1 MIEKAIEKICQQQKG
16 IEDTAAYCVGEQLKD
31 IIRTAPGAAELVFKD
46 LDVKEMSI
54 IECEK
59 KIKALADRRHN
70 KNRGNFAFVSPKEAD
85 GIIREFYG
93 IPDAEFT
100 QENTVEPNNKDSSA
114 IIDLDS
120 FL

>member
-1 MIEKAIEKICQQQKG
+1 MIFEKVIEKICSQQKG

-31 IIRTAPGAAELVFKD
+31 IVRATPGAAELVFKD

-54 IECEK
+54 VECEK
-59 KIKALADRRHN
+59 KIRARADEKHK

-85 GIIREFYG
+85 GIIRNFYG
-93 IPDAEFT
+93 IPEAASMP
-100 QENTVEPNNKDSSA
+100 EPQTNSGL
-114 IIDLDS
+114 IDLDS

>member
-1 MIEKAIEKICQQQKG
+1 MIEKAIEKICQQQKC

-59 KIKALADRRHN
+59 KIKALANRRHN
-70 KNRGNFAFVSPKEAD
+70 KNRLQTDEIKEFENEWLEYVKGVSNGKLRSKA
-85 GIIREFYG
+85 
-93 IPDAEFT
+93 
-100 QENTVEPNNKDSSA
+100 S
-114 IIDLDS
+114 
-120 FL
+120 